1 MIISRRAFLKGSA
14 RVGAAA
20 LALALPTAAYADGE
34 NQLDAM
40 DSVRIVQ
47 SASKDSCLRITLDSV
62 SRSVYAQQ
70 EPSCLVLLGFSVTNL
85 TGEPVWLYHLHS
97 NPFGAYDDGSNSIG
111 GSFNGEPFK
120 AQFTRND
127 QMAESDQTTADGS
140 DVCIYY
146 GVNPG
151 DTIEMTMTGSLSSE
165 AGTLTIAITPPEQ
178 AGANAAAHNTTHT
191 FKVEFSQKCDAG
203 SVQMA
208 YL

>member
-1 MIISRRAFLKGSA
+1 MMISRRSFLKGSA

-20 LALALPTAAYADGE
+20 LALAMQPAAFAAGE
-34 NQLDAM
+34 NQLAAK
-40 DSVRIVQ
+40 DSVQIVQ
-47 SASKDSCLRITLDSV
+47 SASEDSCLRITLDSV

-85 TGEPVWLYHLHS
+85 TGEPVWLYHLHG

-111 GSFNGEPFK
+111 GTFNGEPFK
-120 AQFTRND
+120 AQITRND

-140 DVCIYY
+140 ETCIYY

-151 DTIEMTMTGSLSSE
+151 ETIELTITGSMSSE
-165 AGTLTIAITPPEQ
+165 AGTLTLTITPPEQ
-178 AGANAAAHNTTHT
+178 PGANAAAHNTAHT
-191 FKVEFSQKCDAG
+191 FEVQFTQKCSSG